1 MSREQRATT
10 ADLFQVC
17 RRDYSEPVARVGSE
31 LLFWS
36 QCGHNKLRGRPGFF
50 KEDADLVKAIGKNA
64 SSIRRALSRICAKVG
79 EDQADALFEI
89 AHGPKPGQR
98 SGRVRWLFRTPRG
111 DEMIREALRLAEAR
125 REVRSASIN
134 RGGKAQSVKRDWMD
148 RSAQNER
155 TLYKKNSSESQS
167 DALSST
173 PERREKTK
181 LEFLKEN
188 RKELKIE
195 ENDKEELKR
204 FVDHWNAICTE
215 CNEPTLAWLQTDI
228 ERLAIQLVE
237 VIRHLGIAK
246 LSNEELSKRLR
257 LLCGKRSR
265 PVFERMGDAFSE
277 FNPHGLAITTFAK
290 FGPKVWRVA
299 EDALDE
305 EERRRKQWDHLKSPK
320 KNETAG
326 R

>member
-1 MSREQRATT
+1 MSKEQRATT
-10 ADLFQVC
+10 PDLFQVC
-17 RRDYSEPVARVGSE
+17 RRCFPEWVAKVGAE

-36 QCGHNKLRGRPGFF
+36 QCGHNKLRGRAGFF
-50 KEDADLVKAIGKNA
+50 KEDADLIKAIGKNA

-111 DEMIREALRLAEAR
+111 DEMIREALRLADAR
-125 REVRSASIN
+125 QRRCDTRPPIGAERHNQSGEIAPTGQRKMSAPYN
-134 RGGKAQSVKRDWMD
+134 Q
-148 RSAQNER
+148 
-155 TLYKKNSSESQS
+155 KNSSESQS

-195 ENDKEELKR
+195 ENDKRGIKK
-204 FVDHWNAICTE
+204 FVNHWNAICTE

-237 VIRHLGIAK
+237 VIRHLGIDK

-305 EERRRKQWDHLKSPK
+305 EERRRKQWDHLKSEEK
-320 KNETAG
+320 
-326 R
+326 